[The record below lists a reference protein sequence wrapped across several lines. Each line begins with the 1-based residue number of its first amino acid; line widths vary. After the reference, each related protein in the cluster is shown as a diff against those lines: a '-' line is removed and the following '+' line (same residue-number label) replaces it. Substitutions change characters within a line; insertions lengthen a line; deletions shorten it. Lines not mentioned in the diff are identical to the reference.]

1 MPTVYAVAD
10 PISQL
15 DRIQRGLRAGDG
27 RTSQPRRFSSH
38 RIAAARL
45 GHVVMQCQPQRGTS
59 SRRTPR
65 RSNTVR
71 IDVPFLGLRSKGL
84 QGTRRIHQRGLDR
97 RLNSLLHRLLNQPII
112 DRRDRYPLLQIP
124 LDRIVSVP
132 RLVPVLPT
140 PAVDQ
145 YDHRRRS
152 IRRGLPKIHTL
163 PRRLAAVDIVAD
175 RRLWSLGR
183 LLGLLLRP
191 GLLWHRIDR
200 RDLQIVKLILVVKG
214 PDPKPPDSKGR
225 VGRLHQRPLH
235 VVEVNL
241 DQSALQATHQFDTM
255 PSIVPWH
262 RAFVL
267 GQRTTR
273 LTVDNHDLT
282 AGRIGLGPKMHI
294 VKMLGILIAKK
305 HTAIPMIACVERAA
319 DPKRDRYIP
328 SRYPL
333 DQRDVVRTA
342 HLGLIIAD
350 PLVEPK
356 RRIPILVENR
366 PRPLVGCLPTLLALR
381 EVVLEDHV
389 SCHCPLG
396 GLLPENRH
404 RAELKTHPKP

>member
-1 MPTVYAVAD
+1 MPPVYAVAD

-27 RTSQPRRFSSH
+27 RTSQPRRLSCH
-38 RIAAARL
+38 QIAAARL

-152 IRRGLPKIHTL
+152 IRRGLPKIHAL

-191 GLLWHRIDR
+191 GLLKHRID
-200 RDLQIVKLILVVKG
+200 
-214 PDPKPPDSKGR
+214 
-225 VGRLHQRPLH
+225 
-235 VVEVNL
+235 
-241 DQSALQATHQFDTM
+241 
-255 PSIVPWH
+255 
-262 RAFVL
+262 
-267 GQRTTR
+267 
-273 LTVDNHDLT
+273 
-282 AGRIGLGPKMHI
+282 
-294 VKMLGILIAKK
+294 
-305 HTAIPMIACVERAA
+305 
-319 DPKRDRYIP
+319 
-328 SRYPL
+328 
-333 DQRDVVRTA
+333 
-342 HLGLIIAD
+342 
-350 PLVEPK
+350 
-356 RRIPILVENR
+356 
-366 PRPLVGCLPTLLALR
+366 
-381 EVVLEDHV
+381 
-389 SCHCPLG
+389 
-396 GLLPENRH
+396 
-404 RAELKTHPKP
+404 